1 MAEKPGTLAERLDGR
16 PADEWHAVALD
27 LVVGETAALIGCP
40 PGDVDPFRPYRDLG
54 YNSLAAIELTA
65 MLSEASGIELAVTM
79 LFDHPTPDA
88 VAAHLLSHLSDL
100 APAPAAE
107 VAAESYSDGT
117 DETDPI
123 VLVGLG
129 CRYPGGVRSPADLWD
144 LVAAGRDA
152 ISPFPGDRGWH
163 LETLFDPDP
172 DHPGTSYARAGG
184 FLAEATD
191 FDAEFFGISPREAL
205 SMDPQQRLLL
215 EVAWETLEHAGVDPN
230 SLRGSATGVFVG
242 LAVEDYSWLARVGPE
257 DLGGYWGI
265 GTAGSVASG
274 RISYT
279 FGFEGPAVTLDTAC
293 SSSLVALHL
302 AADSLRRGECT
313 LALAGG
319 VTVLSTPTLFVEFSR
334 QRAMSPDGRCK
345 SFAAAADGAGWS
357 EGIGLV
363 ALERLSD
370 ARRNGHRVLAV
381 LAGSAVN
388 QDGASN
394 GLTAPNG
401 PSQERVIRSAL
412 ANARLAPSD
421 VDAVEAH
428 GTGTTLGDPIEAQAL
443 MAVYGLDRDPE
454 HPLWLG
460 SLKSNI
466 GHSQAAAGVGG
477 VIKLVMALHGH
488 RLPKTLHVDEPT
500 PKVDWSSGAVA
511 LLTDAQPWEPA
522 DRPRRAAVSAFG
534 IGGTNAHVI
543 IEEPPAV
550 DPATPSPAA
559 GPVPWLLS
567 ARGGRALAAQAGV
580 LLAHV
585 QEHRELAP
593 ADVAHALA
601 HQRAHL
607 DHRAAVVG
615 ADRTELLAGLTA
627 LVAEETADGLVRGIA
642 GPGHGKVAF
651 LFPGQGSQYAGMAR
665 ELAEHHP
672 VFADRLRECAAA
684 LDPHLDYS
692 VADVLSGA
700 PDAPGFDRV
709 DVVQPVLF
717 AVMVSLAE
725 LWRARGVVPDVVVG
739 HSQGEIAA
747 ACVAG
752 GLSLDDAAR
761 VVALRSRALSDIT
774 GAGGMVSV
782 SLPVAEL
789 APRLA
794 RWADRLSVAAVNG
807 PSTVV
812 VSGESAALAEL
823 LADCAAEGVWAREIP
838 VDYASH
844 SAYMSVLEE
853 PLAELLAPIAPRTG
867 DVRFHSTLTGE
878 PVDTAGL
885 DAGYWYRNIRETVR
899 FEPVIRRL
907 AEEGYRA
914 FVEVSPHPILTVAVG
929 QTLEAVGVDP
939 TRVAV
944 TGTLHR
950 DQADR
955 AAFTTALAAVHTRG
969 VAVDWTGPVAGN
981 PAPLPTYPFQPQ
993 RFWVEPPVAEVGDV
1007 SSAGLVPVDHPLLS
1021 SALRPADGAGWVFTG
1036 RLSQQTYP
1044 WLADHAV
1051 SDVVLLPGAAFVELS
1066 AYVGGLLG
1074 AAVVEELTIEAPLVV
1089 PETGAVAIQV
1099 AVGEPDGEGLRS
1111 ITIHSHEVADLVE
1124 DVEFT
1129 CHATGLLAVA
1139 GAETLPEL
1147 DVASWPVDGA
1157 EMPVDDLYDRLAG
1170 QGFEYGPA
1178 FQGLRASWRSGDEVI
1193 AEVRLDAS
1201 HQAQAGRFGVH
1212 PALLDAAFH
1221 AVVVR
1226 LGEQVGH
1233 ASLPFSWSGV
1243 RIHRGGASSLRVRL
1257 VPTGPDSV
1265 GLFAVTESGAPALS
1279 IRSVLARPVTLEQ
1292 LTAARRSRSD
1302 GLFTVDWTPT
1312 SVAAAVRPVGR
1323 VAVLGAA
1330 DLVPDAAHH
1339 DSLASVVADP
1349 PDVLLAFFEAGSGDL
1364 AGAAR
1369 ATTQRALTLLQDFLA
1384 DERLIDTRLVVV
1396 TTGAVALPGE
1406 RPDLG
1411 AAAVVGLARTA
1422 QAEHPGRLVL
1432 IDVDGQPASRR
1443 VLPAAL
1449 AAGEPQLAVRAGAV
1463 SVPRL
1468 AKVITD
1474 DAPPPALDPQGTVLV
1489 TGGAGGIGAVVARHL
1504 VVSHGVSRL
1513 LLLSR
1518 RGPATEGVGVLVD
1531 ELTALGA
1538 AATVAACD
1546 VTDRAALAEV
1556 IAAVPAEH
1564 PLTAVIHS
1572 AAVLDDGL
1580 LESLTAERLTRVLR
1594 PKIDAALH
1602 LHELT
1607 MGHDLAAFVLFS
1619 SVAGV
1624 FGGPGQGNYA
1634 AGNAF
1639 LDALAHTRRAAGL
1652 PATSMAWGLWE
1663 DASDLTRHL
1672 SAVDVTRLAR
1682 SGLAALSTEDGLRL
1696 FDAAW
1701 RLPDPLVVAA
1711 RLDTAAIRAKARA
1724 GDLAPMF
1731 RDLVRL
1737 PALPPSEAE
1746 ETLADRLAELPE
1758 HEWDAVVLDI
1768 VLSQTAA
1775 VLGYPSPDSI
1785 DAERAF
1791 TEFGFDSLAAVQ
1803 LRNRLTAATGLTL
1816 PSVLVF
1822 NHPTPAAIAG
1832 HLRSRLAKKQPRAA
1846 PDLVSQV
1853 DRLAIALGSLGG
1865 TEREPLLARLR
1876 TLVADLTESTTES
1889 TAESTAES
1897 TDVSTGDLI
1906 RSASAEELFDLIDRG
1921 LGA

>member
-1 MAEKPGTLAERLDGR
+1 VAENSGSLAERLAGR
-16 PADEWHAVALD
+16 PAGEWHAVALD

-40 PGDVDPFRPYRDLG
+40 PGDLDPFRPYRELG
-54 YNSLAAIELTA
+54 YNSLAAIELTT
-65 MLSEASGIELAVTM
+65 MLSESSGIELAVTM

-88 VAAHLLSHLSDL
+88 VAGHLLSHLTDA
-100 APAPAAE
+100 APAPAE
-107 VAAESYSDGT
+107 PVAAQSYSDGT
-117 DETDPI
+117 DDDPI

-129 CRYPGGVRSPADLWD
+129 CRYPGGVRSAADLWA

-152 ISPFPGDRGWH
+152 ISEFPGDRGWD
-163 LETLFDPDP
+163 LDTLFDPDP
-172 DHPGTSYARAGG
+172 DHAGTSYSREGG

-215 EVAWETLEHAGVDPN
+215 EVAWETLEHAGLDPN

-334 QRAMSPDGRCK
+334 QRAMAPDGRCK

-357 EGIGLV
+357 EGVGLV

-370 ARRNGHRVLAV
+370 ARRNGHRVLAT

-412 ANARLAPSD
+412 ANARLTPSD

-443 MAVYGLDRDPE
+443 LAVYGVDRDPDR
-454 HPLWLG
+454 PLWLG

-477 VIKLVMALHGH
+477 VIKLVMALHGN

-500 PKVDWSSGAVA
+500 PKVDWSTGTVA

-543 IEEPPAV
+543 IEEPPADTREQAPPV
-550 DPATPSPAA
+550 P
-559 GPVPWLLS
+559 GPLPGPLPWLLS
-567 ARGGRALAAQAGV
+567 ARGKKALTAQAGV

-585 QEHRELAP
+585 EEHLELAP
-593 ADVAHALA
+593 ADVAHTLA

-615 ADRTELLAGLTA
+615 ADRNELLAGLTA
-627 LVAEETADGLVRGIA
+627 LIAQESPDGLVRGVA

-672 VFADRLRECAAA
+672 VFAERLRECAAA

-692 VADVLSGA
+692 VADVLAGA
-700 PDAPGFDRV
+700 PDAPGYDRV

-725 LWRARGVVPDVVVG
+725 LWRAHGVVPDVVVG

-747 ACVAG
+747 ACVSG
-752 GLSLDDAAR
+752 GLSLSDAAR
-761 VVALRSRALSDIT
+761 VVALRSRALSEVT

-789 APRLA
+789 TPRLA
-794 RWADRLSVAAVNG
+794 RWAERLSVAAVNG

-823 LADCAAEGVWAREIP
+823 LAECAEEGVWAREIP

-844 SAYMSVLEE
+844 SAYMSVLEG
-853 PLAELLAPIAPRTG
+853 PLAAALAPIEPRAG
-867 DVRFHSTLTGE
+867 GGRFHSTLTGE
-878 PVDTAGL
+878 PIDTAGL

-899 FEPVIRRL
+899 FEPVIRQL
-907 AEEGYRA
+907 VEQGYRA

-939 TRVAV
+939 ARVAV

-955 AAFTTALAAVHTRG
+955 TAFTTARAVLHTRG
-969 VAVDWTGPVAGN
+969 VTVDWAGLAAGA
-981 PAPLPTYPFQPQ
+981 PAHLPTYAFQPQ
-993 RFWVEPPVAEVGDV
+993 RFWVEPPVVAAGDV
-1007 SSAGLVPVDHPLLS
+1007 TAAGLVPVDHPLLS
-1021 SALRPADGAGWVFTG
+1021 SAVRPADGTGWLFTG
-1036 RLSQQTYP
+1036 RLSQRTYP

-1074 AAVVEELTIEAPLVV
+1074 AGVVEELTIEAPLVV

-1099 AVGEPDGEGLRS
+1099 AVGEPDGEGLRP
-1111 ITIHSHEVADLVE
+1111 ITIHSHEVAEQVE

-1129 CHATGLLAVA
+1129 CHATGVLAVA
-1139 GAETLPEL
+1139 DTEASPEL
-1147 DVASWPVDGA
+1147 DVASWPPEGA
-1157 EMPVDDLYDRLAG
+1157 EIPVDDLYDRLAG

-1178 FQGLRASWRSGDEVI
+1178 FQGLRAGWRSGDEVI
-1193 AEVRLDAS
+1193 AEVRLDAA
-1201 HQAQAGRFGVH
+1201 HQAQASRFGVH

-1257 VPTGPDSV
+1257 VRTGPDSV
-1265 GLFAVTESGAPALS
+1265 GLFAVTESGAPVLS
-1279 IRSVLARPVTLEQ
+1279 VRSVLARPVTLVQ
-1292 LTAARRSRSD
+1292 LTAARRSRSNS
-1302 GLFTVDWTPT
+1302 LFTVDWTPT
-1312 SVAAAVRPVGR
+1312 SVAAAVRPAGR
-1323 VAVLGAA
+1323 VAVLGVV
-1330 DLVPDAAHH
+1330 DLVPGVERH
-1339 DSLASVVADP
+1339 DSLASIVDDP
-1349 PDVLLAFFEAGSGDL
+1349 PDVLLAVFDGGAGDL
-1364 AGAAR
+1364 AGVAR
-1369 ATTQRALTLLQDFLA
+1369 ATAQRALTLLQDFLA

-1396 TTGAVALPGE
+1396 TTEAVALRGE
-1406 RPDLG
+1406 QPNLG

-1422 QAEHPGRLVL
+1422 QAEHPGRIVLV
-1432 IDVDGQPASRR
+1432 DVDGDPATRR
-1443 VLPAAL
+1443 ILPAAI
-1449 AAGEPQLAVRAGAV
+1449 AAGEPQLAIRTGAV
-1463 SVPRL
+1463 FVPRL
-1468 AKVITD
+1468 AKVAD
-1474 DAPPPALDPQGTVLV
+1474 DEAAPPALDPHGTVLV
-1489 TGGAGGIGAVVARHL
+1489 TGGTGGIGAVVAKHL
-1504 VVSHGVSRL
+1504 VVAHGVSRL
-1513 LLLSR
+1513 LLVSR
-1518 RGPATEGVGVLVD
+1518 RGPATEGVAELVA

-1538 AATVAACD
+1538 TATVAACD
-1546 VTDRAALAEV
+1546 VTDRVSLAAV
-1556 IAAVPAEH
+1556 IAAVPAGH

-1580 LESLTAERLTRVLR
+1580 LESFTPERLTKVLR

-1607 MGHDLAAFVLFS
+1607 MGHNLAAFVLFS

-1639 LDALAHTRRAAGL
+1639 LDALAHARRATGL
-1652 PATSMAWGLWE
+1652 PATSMAWGLWA

-1672 SAVDVTRLAR
+1672 SAADVTRLAR

-1737 PALPPSEAE
+1737 PALPPSEAD

-1758 HEWDAVVLDI
+1758 EEWDAVVLDI
-1768 VLSQTAA
+1768 VLSQTAS

-1791 TEFGFDSLAAVQ
+1791 SELGFDSLSAVQ
-1803 LRNRLTAATGLTL
+1803 LRNRLTAATGLAL

-1832 HLRSRLAKKQPRAA
+1832 HLRSRLAKRQPSVA
-1846 PDLVSQV
+1846 PDLVAQL

-1865 TEREPLLARLR
+1865 PEREPLLARLR
-1876 TLVADLTESTTES
+1876 ALIAELTLPATES
-1889 TAESTAES
+1889 TA
-1897 TDVSTGDLI
+1897 DLI
-1906 RSASAEELFDLIDRG
+1906 QSASAEELFDLIDRG